1 MQTVSSRVLS
11 SGASGTLEILPD
23 RPDRHLYYVYASG
36 ALADV
41 CAWPNEAVVKADELL
56 GLVVDE
62 EQNYIWVRG
71 DRQTRAELQVEDL
84 PAAVTAGTTDPDQ
97 LQEGIE
103 QRVLDVSGCTW
114 TRCCTCQPRK
124 PVIAQTLQGPVI
136 IVGYDEFNVFLL
148 DPGTTEWYYG
158 GLNDSTA
165 MFEEAGNVFLTYMPE

>member
-1 MQTVSSRVLS
+1 M
-11 SGASGTLEILPD
+11 
-23 RPDRHLYYVYASG
+23 
-36 ALADV
+36 
-41 CAWPNEAVVKADELL
+41 
-56 GLVVDE
+56 
-62 EQNYIWVRG
+62 
-71 DRQTRAELQVEDL
+71 
-84 PAAVTAGTTDPDQ
+84 TAGTTDPDQ

-103 QRVLDVSGCTW
+103 QRVLDVSGCTLD
-114 TRCCTCQPRK
+114 QVLYFVSHGS